1 VIKKLLITAVV
12 LAALAAAVYLFGG
25 PVSRRISAWLHP
37 ANDDPVPT
45 LSLQP
50 RDYRVVVSA
59 QGALTGLDT
68 VPINTPSPRSRS
80 RWSLKIAWLVPE
92 GTLLP
97 AGSTL
102 VRFDRSEAALA
113 LEQNRNTVT
122 SYDHRLDKNSQDAR
136 TDTRLVELDQTGAD
150 QEYEFARRQIRKDE
164 DIFSRWEIQ
173 ESIMNAALA
182 QYRKGVLARK
192 GELRGTLNQAD
203 QKILGIE
210 RGRAQAEVQS
220 AEEILSSLEI
230 QAPVPGVVIYRESWF
245 HRLEVGGE
253 VWPGQPLMDIA
264 SLSSFKGKI
273 QVAEASIAGVK
284 EGAPVGIRIA
294 SLSDQDFTGRVVKVA
309 RVAEQIVDE
318 DPRKYFECEIA
329 LDVPPDVLPRLKPG
343 LRLTAEIETAR
354 QAGAFVVPKCA
365 VIKKDNRFLVYV
377 RDARNGYRERPVTIV
392 DSDHGFFV
400 LDGVRG
406 GDVIALRHPYEKQQ
420 LHLPDFNAA
429 STMTTGRRFIV
440 IG

>member
-1 VIKKLLITAVV
+1 
-12 LAALAAAVYLFGG
+12 
-25 PVSRRISAWLHP
+25 
-37 ANDDPVPT
+37 
-45 LSLQP
+45 
-50 RDYRVVVSA
+50 
-59 QGALTGLDT
+59 
-68 VPINTPSPRSRS
+68 
-80 RWSLKIAWLVPE
+80 
-92 GTLLP
+92 
-97 AGSTL
+97 
-102 VRFDRSEAALA
+102 
-113 LEQNRNTVT
+113 
-122 SYDHRLDKNSQDAR
+122 
-136 TDTRLVELDQTGAD
+136 
-150 QEYEFARRQIRKDE
+150 
-164 DIFSRWEIQ
+164 
-173 ESIMNAALA
+173 MNAALA

-210 RGRAQAEVQS
+210 RDRAQAEVQS

-230 QAPVPGVVIYRESWF
+230 RAPVPGVVIYRESWF

-284 EGAPVGIRIA
+284 EGAPVGVRIA
-294 SLSDQDFTGRVVKVA
+294 SLPDQAFTGRVVKVA

-329 LDVPPDVLPRLKPG
+329 LDVPADVLPRLKPG

-377 RDARNGYRERPVTIV
+377 RDARNGYRERLVTIV

-400 LDGVRG
+400 LDGVRD

-429 STMTTGRRFIV
+429 TTMTTGRRFIV